1 MLDVLSGQQSPRE
14 TVIAAIANDKKP
26 GQVVEVVHLPANE
39 LVVTRGIRTHFGL
52 KEVAVPQAL
61 MLAEVGEMTV
71 VLSFL
76 LERMATAADLNLPFR
91 YDPQFDMNGRWFRL
105 EDEGDYMLLTRMEQD

>member
-1 MLDVLSGQQSPRE
+1 MLDVLSGQQSAKE

-26 GQVVEVVHLPANE
+26 GQVVEVVHLPAAE
-39 LVVTRGIRTHFGL
+39 LVVTRGIRAHFGL

-61 MLAEVGEMTV
+61 MLAGIGEMTV

-76 LERMATAADLNLPFR
+76 LERIATASDLNLPFR

-105 EDEGDYMLLTRMEQD
+105 EDGGDYMLLTRMEQG